1 MNIARVNI
9 GVLTGWKKIKQRRIS
24 FVLGYLRM
32 IFQLQLHR
40 ILATFNIKKI
50 IWQPVY
56 WTTSNIHIWTSAI
69 YILSVAC
76 KYKDI
81 LHDYFPLKL
90 IGKYLLLY
98 NKHIY
103 HIFRL
108 KYRCFVYALSM
119 IVPSLYRLPYIAP
132 LDLYRIPYIVWV
144 SSSKTALYWS
154 FFRSTSLSYWS

>member
-1 MNIARVNI
+1 MLWLVPCAFSSTYNFAHAQALYQMSSLCRSYECMNIARVNI
-9 GVLTGWKKIKQRRIS
+9 GVLAGWKKIKLRRIS

-40 ILATFNIKKI
+40 ILATFNIKII

-98 NKHIY
+98 NNIVYWY
-103 HIFRL
+103 HCIS
-108 KYRCFVYALSM
+108 Y
-119 IVPSLYRLPYIAP
+119 SLYY
-132 LDLYRIPYIVWV
+132 
-144 SSSKTALYWS
+144 
-154 FFRSTSLSYWS
+154 